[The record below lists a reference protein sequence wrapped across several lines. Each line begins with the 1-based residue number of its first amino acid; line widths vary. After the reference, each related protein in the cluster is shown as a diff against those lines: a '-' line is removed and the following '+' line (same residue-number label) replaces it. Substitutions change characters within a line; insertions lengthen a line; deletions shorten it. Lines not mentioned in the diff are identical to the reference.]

1 MVQIPTERITIGDHT
16 TMIRCRRDNSCSSC
30 SSCSNDRGRLTTS
43 TSSSSTTTRIFR
55 RRRRL
60 HGSSNTTAKIRI
72 LLNLLVVVLVIMS
85 CFYLKM
91 IKAFHYHHH
100 LSFPRDL
107 KTKQQQI
114 TSLNLFRP
122 DWMRRAG
129 RIEEKRKERKQIYNS
144 LHKRQNE
151 LGIMRPLPI
160 TSVISNYN
168 NTNITNTNANTNTTT
183 TNNTT
188 AMKPAK

>member
-30 SSCSNDRGRLTTS
+30 SSCSNDRGRLATS
-43 TSSSSTTTRIFR
+43 KSSSSTTTTTRIFR

-107 KTKQQQI
+107 KTKQQQL

-160 TSVISNYN
+160 TSIISYN
-168 NTNITNTNANTNTTT
+168 NTNNFTNTNTTT

-188 AMKPAK
+188 AIKRAE

>member
-43 TSSSSTTTRIFR
+43 TSSSSTTTITRIFRRR

-160 TSVISNYN
+160 TSIISYN
-168 NTNITNTNANTNTTT
+168 NNNITNTNTTT

-188 AMKPAK
+188 AIKTAK